1 MAGFTVAEAQKDS
14 VNPSKAEAPKDS
26 ANSPKNEQAS
36 TADKKSSPTKG
47 PKISSAAWTF
57 IMIQGIFLV
66 LVFFLYPLICKRIM
80 CCKKNDSI
88 DLPPLKGLNLPEGS
102 VRAMIAIAIIGSF
115 LIILSIGPL
124 VFKNSDHFN
133 TILAAFG
140 SLSGAVLGFYFG
152 SRGSEQKKL
161 SDNREQKESN
171 KNTNKK
177 NPSLDENEKQK

>member
-1 MAGFTVAEAQKDS
+1 MAGFTVAEAPKDS

-36 TADKKSSPTKG
+36 SPTEG
-47 PKISSAAWTF
+47 QKISCAARTF
-57 IMIQGIFLV
+57 IMIQGIFLI

-80 CCKKNDSI
+80 CCKKNDNI

-161 SDNREQKESN
+161 SDNKEQKESN
-171 KNTNKK
+171 KNISANEGSS
-177 NPSLDENEKQK
+177 SLDENEKQK